1 MGPKYKETQ
10 NSEMPII
17 ITKYEDSSVNMESLY
32 SDRQSEDLESISFS
46 KDSQNREILI
56 EEIRVED

>member
-32 SDRQSEDLESISFS
+32 SDRQSEDLESVSFS
-46 KDSQNREILI
+46 KDS
-56 EEIRVED
+56 

>member
-32 SDRQSEDLESISFS
+32 SDRQSEDLESVSFS